1 MALTSTLFTGLSGLD
16 ANQQWM
22 NVIGNNIA
30 NVNTVA
36 FKASS
41 VEFTPQFYVTQQ
53 AGSAPTSDFGGTNPD
68 QVGLGTQLG
77 SVTTDFTDGAIDS
90 TGVNT
95 DMAIDGSGFFVLN
108 SPAGQQ
114 FTRDGAFSLNS
125 NNQLVNS
132 AGAFVQ
138 GYGADSNGNVLT
150 GALTNLT
157 VPLGE
162 ATQAKAT
169 ENVDLQGNLNASG
182 DVAAG
187 STILSSGSFTTA
199 GGAPTDTSTLTSLTT
214 TGGTPAALFNAGDV
228 LTLTGTQGSAT
239 LPSTSL
245 TVTSGT
251 TVGDLENFINESLGI
266 NTSVSET
273 GNPPPGATLVTN
285 GANAQLTIIGNSGTA
300 NALTLGSNG
309 LEDTTSGGNPLEFTS
324 GTYTD
329 PVTSTVYQ
337 NDPVGESTTT
347 SVTAYDSLGTP
358 VTVDV
363 TAVLEST
370 GNTGNTWRFYANSP
384 NNEGGTGPVVGTGT
398 LTYNSA
404 GVLTSTTGTQ
414 ITVDRGGTG
423 AATPLNMNLNFN
435 GTTSLASTSSNLVMS
450 SQDGSPIGT
459 LTSFSIGTDGTITGA
474 FSNGLTR
481 TLGQVALANFNNPNG
496 LVNDGGNL
504 FEAGAGSGAAQITVP
519 ESNSTG
525 AIRSGSLEESNV
537 DISKEFINLIIAS
550 TGFSANSH
558 VISTSDELLQDL
570 LNSQR

>member
-36 FKASS
+36 FKSSS

-138 GYGADSNGNVLT
+138 GYSADSNGNVLT

-187 STILSSGSFTTA
+187 STILSSGDFTST
-199 GGAPTDTSTLTSLTT
+199 GGTPTDTTALTTLTT
-214 TGGTPAALFNAGDV
+214 TGGTPTALFNAGDV
-228 LTLTGTQGSAT
+228 LTMTGTQGSAT
-239 LPSTSL
+239 LPSASL

-266 NTSVSET
+266 NTAVSET
-273 GNPPPGATLVTN
+273 GNPPPGATLQTN
-285 GANAQLTIIGNSGTA
+285 GANAQLTIIGNSGSA

-329 PVTSTVYQ
+329 PVTSAVYQ